1 MAAII
6 KDVSTVQASDR
17 KDSNKINDKDLVQLA
32 GYHAYNYYPVG
43 KVEIVNGKKLEVI
56 DTRYDTATGLDAL
69 TVQNIKTSKLI
80 IDHGGSDQIKGDWID
95 TNINLIGEAEPAQ
108 LVAAKK
114 YFKDVEDDHGTV
126 SSVTGN
132 SLGGAL
138 ANTVAIKYP
147 HVNSVTLNPA
157 MLPGEVINFG
167 QDYAN
172 IINYQTK
179 YDVLT
184 HAQESINRG
193 DRIPGE
199 NYNINGG
206 LPLFSEIT
214 PNHKGYASKDENGEF
229 TIEIGSSGEPG
240 HGVIHVGPDSHIV
253 TSVWTGESLH
263 GDTSVL
269 ININPDDLLRLS
281 DAVKEDISGRLLLAD
296 EYIANAISIVDD
308 EGSKFNERVTALQ
321 ENLLEQL
328 DEAFNNPIFNGVTG
342 TGEAIIGVIDLLIE
356 LLDRAETKL
365 LPLNSI
371 LNSAPAEFIEFV
383 FSLDI
388 SVQTLFDPARDYLE
402 EIRGDISEFIRKAE
416 GIVDDDIPVAFRGVK
431 NTFVDAVVG
440 ELDAHYSI
448 VQRNKDAVLQQIEDY
463 GEQVKSIADI
473 MQAQDEEVGIAI
485 KANIAPVKDS
495 LDIKETSLFCIQSS
509 SYLEDHLH
517 IKEIQVES
525 AHRVIKHT
533 VIITLVP
540 ILSAIQGTLTLL
552 DLVLESAL
560 HSIDA
565 AVNMVAYSPGGLL
578 VNLTS
583 DYIQKLRDAAEKAK
597 KPVADMQNTIKN
609 LNEAITESVN
619 DLSDI
624 LDYFK
629 EYIDVAIFTP
639 ARFQS
644 VKIYNVAATD
654 ILGEMEILFND
665 IIYQLSNHQ
674 AKSVDDIVSSSRSVL
689 ANMELLKEDIERGA
703 T

>member
-1 MAAII
+1 M
-6 KDVSTVQASDR
+6 SRGTNLSDPR
-17 KDSNKINDKDLVQLA
+17 IETELDQDSADDKDLIQLA
-32 GYHAYNYYPVG
+32 GYHAYQMYEDPTTI
-43 KVEIVNGKKLEVI
+43 KVNGKEFEVI
-56 DTRYDTATGLDAL
+56 DTEYGTETGLDAL
-69 TVQNIKTSKLI
+69 TVRNVENGELI
-80 IDHGGSDQIKGDWID
+80 VVFVGSDQIKGDWIE
-95 TNINLIGEAEPAQ
+95 TNANLIGEAEPAQ
-108 LVAAKK
+108 LVEAKE
-114 YFKDVEDDHGTV
+114 YFKDVEERIGIV

-157 MLPGEVINFG
+157 MLPGEVVTLG
-167 QDYAN
+167 QEYAN
-172 IINYQTK
+172 ITNYQTK

-214 PNHKGYASKDENGEF
+214 PNHKGYGSKDKNGEF
-229 TIEIGSSGEPG
+229 IIEIGSNGEPG
-240 HGVIHVGPDSHIV
+240 HGVIHVGADSHIV

-263 GDTSVL
+263 SDTSVL
-269 ININPDDLLRLS
+269 ININTDDLLRLS

-308 EGSKFNERVTALQ
+308 ESSKFNERVTALQ

-328 DEAFNNPIFNGVTG
+328 DEAFDNPIFKGVTG
-342 TGEAIIGVIDLLIE
+342 TGEAIIDVIDLLIE
-356 LLDRAETKL
+356 LLDLAENNL
-365 LPLNSI
+365 LPLNSL

-383 FSLDI
+383 FSVDI
-388 SVQTLFDPARDYLE
+388 SVQALFDPARDHLE
-402 EIRGDISEFIRKAE
+402 EIQEDISEFIRKVE
-416 GIVDDDIPVAFRGVK
+416 EVVDDDIPAAFRGVK

-463 GEQVKSIADI
+463 GGQVKSIADI

-485 KANIAPVKDS
+485 KTNIAPAKDS

-525 AHRVIKHT
+525 AHVEIKEA
-533 VIITLVP
+533 VLLTLEP
-540 ILSAIQGTLTLL
+540 ILSAIQITLTLT
-552 DLVLESAL
+552 DLVLATAL
-560 HSIDA
+560 HSIDT
-565 AVNMVAYSPGGLL
+565 AVNMMAYSPAGLL
-578 VNLTS
+578 VHFTF
-583 DYIQKLRDAAEKAK
+583 DYIQKLRDAAEKVK
-597 KPVADMQNTIKN
+597 EPVADMQNTIKN
-609 LNEAITESVN
+609 LNEAITESIN
-619 DLSDI
+619 NLSDI

-644 VKIYNVAATD
+644 VK
-654 ILGEMEILFND
+654 
-665 IIYQLSNHQ
+665 
-674 AKSVDDIVSSSRSVL
+674 
-689 ANMELLKEDIERGA
+689 
-703 T
+703 